1 MMPTSAG
8 ARELS
13 KWHFKLNWSVSFL
26 TYRVYY
32 CILDGAEVNRQFI
45 KLHFTDEH
53 DAIARKFVG
62 HNIYTGKPM
71 VFLMDPKVSCKTG
84 FAIIWPKIDQ
94 YMIIATLQEYNIEFI
109 ELLG

>member
-1 MMPTSAG
+1 MPTSVG
-8 ARELS
+8 AREPS
-13 KWHFKLNWSVSFL
+13 KWHFNLNGHVSFL

-53 DAIARKFVG
+53 DAIARKFVA

-71 VFLMDPKVSCKTG
+71 VFLMDPKVSCKTQ
-84 FAIIWPKIDQ
+84 FAIISPKL
-94 YMIIATLQEYNIEFI
+94 THSVS
-109 ELLG
+109 